1 MASWARVLRWRMAG
15 RPGGKG
21 QSPVAPQGFEK
32 RQEVDPAW
40 PPAPSPLRGVSGC
53 QQ

>member
-1 MASWARVLRWRMAG
+1 MASWAPVYGGGWLADLAVRARVR
-15 RPGGKG
+15 
-21 QSPVAPQGFEK
+21 SPPQGSEK